1 MAGRSRKKQSDTV
14 TPNAI
19 VASAV
24 RMRPGRVQRNT
35 FNQDVSWHREGWRY
49 FDTVGEYRFAV
60 TWVGNMV
67 SRAKLRP
74 AKRQSDGS
82 YQILEG
88 GRGGSDADRY
98 ARQIVEDFVGDSEA
112 EKLSRLGVNLTVA
125 GEANLMGWVRDGR
138 DFWEV
143 ASTDEV
149 NHDGT
154 RYKIIGEGLRERL
167 NDADVGE
174 PQTAVR
180 VWRKHPRDSR
190 FSDSPTRAALP
201 ILSEIDKLTQHVSAQ
216 ANSRLAGAGVFAI
229 PQELEFPMDD
239 DGDSGHVAFRKIMQN
254 AMQEPIHD
262 REHPSALVPIIVAA
276 PGDMLE
282 KFQHITFWS
291 PFDEHSMALR
301 QEGIRRLSLS
311 MDMPPEIMTGVSET
325 NHWNAW
331 AIDEAAIKAHTLPV
345 LELVTTSLTEGI
357 MYPSMRDQFGG
368 RVASEYAFVADTSQL
383 RLRPNRAREA
393 QELYDRGV
401 LKPSALLRET
411 GFDEDDQLKG
421 EDLQRF
427 LLMKVASGS
436 NTPEQV
442 DAALEALG
450 VDLSVA
456 GEQLREARPAPSL
469 RERPIEGP
477 PDFPDDPA
485 NASLD
490 VLVAACEGMVY
501 RALERAGN
509 RLKGRKGIKTQVMF
523 RSTEAHINVA
533 FDADD
538 VDYMMTDAWTTVDEM
553 CEGRGIRAS
562 ALTRVLD
569 AYTRHIITERSE
581 VDRDLLRRYLRES
594 YRELVS

>member
-1 MAGRSRKKQSDTV
+1 MAGRSRNKQPDTV

-24 RMRPGRVQRNT
+24 RLRPGRVQRNS
-35 FNQDVSWHREGWRY
+35 FNQDSSWHREAWRY
-49 FDTVGEYRFAV
+49 FDIVGEYRFAV

-74 AKRQSDGS
+74 AKRQPDGA
-82 YQILEG
+82 YKILEG

-98 ARQIVEDFVGDSEA
+98 ARQLVEDFAGDSEA

-125 GEANLMGWVRDGR
+125 GEANLLGWRRDGR
-138 DFWEV
+138 DLWEV

-154 RYKIIGEGLRERL
+154 RYKVTNDTLRERL
-167 NDADVGE
+167 AGADSGS
-174 PQTAVR
+174 PTAAVR
-180 VWRKHPRDSR
+180 IWRQHPRDCR
-190 FSDSPTRAALP
+190 ISDSPSRAALP

-216 ANSRLAGAGVFAI
+216 ANSRLAGAGVFAV
-229 PQELEFPMDD
+229 PQELEFPQDD
-239 DGDSGHVAFRKIMQN
+239 DGDSGHTAFRKVLEK

-282 KFQHITFWS
+282 KFQHITFWT
-291 PFDEHSMALR
+291 PFDEHSMELR
-301 QEGIRRLSLS
+301 QEAIRRLSLS

-345 LELVTTSLTEGI
+345 LELITTSLTEGL
-357 MYPSMRDQFGG
+357 MYPSMREQFGG
-368 RVASEYAFVADTSQL
+368 ETAAQYAFVADTSQL
-383 RLRPNRAREA
+383 RLRPNRATEA
-393 QELYDRGV
+393 KELYDRGV
-401 LKPSALLRET
+401 LDPQVLLQET
-411 GFDEDDQLKG
+411 GFDPGDLLSGDDL
-421 EDLQRF
+421 RHF

-450 VDLSVA
+450 VDLGVS
-456 GEQLREARPAPSL
+456 GEELREARPAPSL
-469 RERPIEGP
+469 RESPNEGP
-477 PDFPDDPA
+477 PEMPADPGT
-485 NASLD
+485 ASLD
-490 VLVAACEGMVY
+490 ELVAACEGMVY

-523 RSTEAHINVA
+523 RSTEAHMNLA
-533 FDADD
+533 FEPDD
-538 VDYMMTDAWTTVDEM
+538 VDYMMTDAWTVVDEM
-553 CEGRGIRAS
+553 CEGRGVRAS

-569 AYTRHIITERSE
+569 AYTRHIITEHSG
-581 VDRDLLRRYLRES
+581 VDRDLLRRYLHES